1 MTDSHV
7 QNFLDRLSNVHRSGT
22 GWSASCP
29 CRDDD
34 RNPSLTVGVGAEGQV
49 LVNCH
54 RGVPCN
60 LEEICR
66 SVGLEEKQLWP
77 ADGDDDWKPAF
88 PEPSRPTK
96 PSAPKT
102 PRPAG
107 PGKLE
112 ATYDYTDVEGTLV
125 MQVLRYRTEDGGKT
139 FRQRVPDHKGGYT
152 WSTQHLTERPLFG
165 MPEVATAV
173 AHDIPVYVVEGEKDA
188 LAVRDAGEVATCNPM
203 GADNG
208 TGNKWRPEHTAALA
222 GSRVCVIADRD
233 DAGRVHA
240 EFVAAEL
247 RDAGCKVRLR
257 TVPAPH
263 KDVHD
268 LLSAGGS
275 LDDLVQLDDAQDHT
289 EIGMVASVEPADS
302 GFVVEEEP
310 FDSADP
316 VAVLRARMLE
326 VLDDRKMPP
335 DRRISKVSR
344 LLEEASGS
352 TPRKENPGRVTTW
365 RELTSEADQGYEWLI
380 PGVLERGERVMI
392 VAAEGV
398 GKTMLARQV
407 AICCAAGVH
416 PFTYSSMP
424 AVNTLF
430 VDLENPERIIRRTA
444 RKIVD
449 EVDRNWPSRQH
460 AEAHLWV
467 KPDGIDVL
475 KSRDRDR
482 LEEVIE
488 RSRPDLLVMGPIYK
502 MFVDP
507 GNRSAEATVVEVAMY
522 LDRLREM
529 YGVALWLEHH
539 APLGNSLSGRD
550 LRPMGSAVWMRWPEF
565 GYALAPDPTSPKP
578 EYEVKQWRG
587 PRDDRAWPTRLRRGS
602 VLPFEVVG

>member
-1 MTDSHV
+1 MTDVHV
-7 QNFLDRLSNVHRSGT
+7 QNFLDRLANVHRSGT

-29 CRDDD
+29 CREDD

-60 LEEICR
+60 LEEICS

-77 ADGDDDWKPAF
+77 PDDDWKPAF
-88 PEPSRPTK
+88 PEPSRRP
-96 PSAPKT
+96 APKPQT
-102 PRPAG
+102 QQTQRASG

-112 ATYDYTDVEGTLV
+112 VTYDYTDVDGTLV

-139 FRQRVPDHKGGYT
+139 FRQRVPDGKGGFT

-165 MPEVATAV
+165 LPEVAMAV
-173 AHDIPVYVVEGEKDA
+173 AADVPVYVVEGEKDA
-188 LAVRDAGEVATCNPM
+188 LAVRDAGEVGTCNPM

-240 EFVAAEL
+240 EFVAGEL
-247 RDAGCKVRLR
+247 RAAGCKVRLR

-268 LLSAGGS
+268 LLSAGGT
-275 LDDLVQLDDAQDHT
+275 LDDVVALDD
-289 EIGMVASVEPADS
+289 EPSVTPPSDS
-302 GFVVEEEP
+302 GPDPVTP
-310 FDSADP
+310 GPDSAGPGDD
-316 VAVLRARMLE
+316 ADDRLGVLRSRLLA
-326 VLDDRKMPP
+326 VLDDGKMPV

-344 LLEEASGS
+344 LLEDASVAV
-352 TPRKENPGRVTTW
+352 PRRENPGRVTTW

-380 PGVLERGERVMI
+380 PGVLERQERVMI

-416 PFTYSSMP
+416 PFTYSAMP
-424 AVNTLF
+424 AVRTLF

-444 RKIVD
+444 RKIVE

-475 KSRDRDR
+475 KARDRDR

-507 GNRSAEATVVEVAMY
+507 GSRSAEAVVTEVAMY
-522 LDRLREM
+522 LDRIREL
-529 YGVALWLEHH
+529 YGCALWLEHH

-565 GYALAPDPTSPKP
+565 GYALSPDPTAPRP

-587 PRDDRAWPTRLRRGS
+587 PRDDRSWPARLRRGS
-602 VLPFEVVG
+602 VLPFEVVA